1 MLSNIKRKFLP
12 IMCLGLLSFGQS
24 SFANELTLMDW
35 YKMVAPN
42 YVQFQQIYGEKL
54 DGTVFSQML
63 RPSREQIFSDQK
75 LSSEQ
80 IQLGAELSE
89 QAYYHCMVWGYDRL
103 TAMFGDDD
111 VDKIADDIFA
121 LCQDHEDIYDIYN
134 ILLASD
140 HYGFEMTEY
149 KAWQRI
155 QENKQKGIRDSS
167 DFRQA
172 VKKQLAQLNEV
183 SSTINE

>member
-24 SFANELTLMDW
+24 SFANEPTLMDW

-54 DGTVFSQML
+54 DGTVFAEML
-63 RPSREQIFSDQK
+63 RPSSEQVFSDK
-75 LSSEQ
+75 TLTSEQ
-80 IQLGAELSE
+80 INLGAELSE
-89 QAYYHCMVWGYDRL
+89 QAYYHCMIWGYHRL
-103 TAMFGDDD
+103 TAMYGDDD
-111 VDKIADDIFA
+111 VDKIADDILQ
-121 LCQDHEDIYDIYN
+121 LCQDHEDVYDIYN

-140 HYGFEMTEY
+140 HYGFEMTEL

-155 QENKQKGIRDSS
+155 LENRQKGERNND
-167 DFRQA
+167 DFHQA
-172 VKKQLAQLNEV
+172 VRKEVYQLKEY
-183 SSTINE
+183 SHTD